1 MHGVTVAEQ
10 KAAQSL
16 RQTMQLEVGTGGFTV
31 TKFREYGLSHKTDEL
46 KKLIEENPD
55 LPIVVLASDEAN
67 CGDWCWQYCFSVSFG
82 LEEILDYD
90 YCEDDDTIFT
100 DRDRLEEC
108 ISDRLYD
115 EYHNKSKDE
124 YDEAVN
130 RKMAELEPYW
140 TKVIAIY
147 ASN

>member
-1 MHGVTVAEQ
+1 MN
-10 KAAQSL
+10 
-16 RQTMQLEVGTGGFTV
+16 
-31 TKFREYGLSHKTDEL
+31 KFRKYGLSHKTDEL
-46 KKLIEENPD
+46 KKLISENPD

-67 CGDWCWQYCFSVSFG
+67 CGDWCWQYCLSVSFG
-82 LEEILDYD
+82 LEEILDYG

-115 EYHNKSKDE
+115 EYHNKSTEE